1 MATVSLD
8 KEINS
13 YLALLAN
20 KDKESILDYI
30 KAYVKGINAGVTSER
45 ISIEQYNKEINEAE
59 ADMDAGNFTSQE
71 DAEKLAGSW
80 F

>member
-45 ISIEQYNKEINEAE
+45 VTIEQYNKEIDEAME
-59 ADMDAGNFTSQE
+59 QVKNGEYYTQE
-71 DAEKLAGSW
+71 EVEEMSKKW
-80 F
+80 